1 MPGSHSCD
9 VLVEQRVDQDG
20 NVIYGTEA
28 ELIELVN
35 ATVWPTLFETPAF
48 VAFTE
53 KYLWD
58 DVSQNRVLDQYAR
71 QFPNWPVTCR
81 NMEQIVTDL
90 LLIGDPTLNSAIVP
104 EEVAPEPPQL
114 KKARELKQLREEIE
128 SDLGEGG
135 FGGISTRAI
144 EAKCQTRSDYRKM
157 FNEMRRPEFTRDD
170 LPEFTQELNDFAT
183 AYNTASASSLKMQG
197 GVYRVGGVPYGAD
210 KFNQLLQ
217 DASALKLIRG

>member
-1 MPGSHSCD
+1 MPMHACD
-9 VLVEQRVDQDG
+9 ALVENRIDQTG
-20 NVIYGTEA
+20 AVVYGTQE
-28 ELIELVN
+28 ELNEIVN
-35 ATVWPTLFETPAF
+35 ENVWPTFFDTPVF
-48 VAFTE
+48 QKFQE
-53 KYLWD
+53 SFLWD
-58 DVSQNRVLDQYAR
+58 ESAQERVVELYASR
-71 QFPNWPVTCR
+71 FPNLPFTCR
-81 NMEQIVTDL
+81 NLELIVGDL
-90 LLIGDPTLNSAIVP
+90 FLIADPRLNSAFVP

-114 KKARELKQLREEIE
+114 KKARELKQFREEIE

-157 FNEMRRPEFTRDD
+157 FNEMRRPEFTRED

-197 GVYRVGGVPYGAD
+197 GVYRVAGVPYGAD

>member
-1 MPGSHSCD
+1 MPMHACD
-9 VLVEQRVDQDG
+9 ALVENRIDQTG
-20 NVIYGTEA
+20 AVVYGTQE
-28 ELIELVN
+28 ELNEIVN
-35 ATVWPTLFETPAF
+35 ENVWPTFFDTPVF
-48 VAFTE
+48 QKFQE
-53 KYLWD
+53 SFLWD
-58 DVSQNRVLDQYAR
+58 ESAQERVVELYASR
-71 QFPNWPVTCR
+71 FPNLPFTCR
-81 NMEQIVTDL
+81 NLELIVGDL
-90 LLIGDPTLNSAIVP
+90 FLIADPRLNSAFVP

-157 FNEMRRPEFTRDD
+157 FNEMRRPEFTREA
-170 LPEFTQELNDFAT
+170 LPDTQELNDFAT